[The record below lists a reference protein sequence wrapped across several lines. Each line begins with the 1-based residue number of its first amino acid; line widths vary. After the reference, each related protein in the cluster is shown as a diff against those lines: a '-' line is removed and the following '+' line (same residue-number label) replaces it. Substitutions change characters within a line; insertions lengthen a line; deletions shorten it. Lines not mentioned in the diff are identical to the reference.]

1 MHRSAMIR
9 GSFYNRRMPT
19 VFSETAMN
27 WKTAMRSIPLW
38 AALMPLCCLGQNPPP
53 QVMINAPYVTTPAAV
68 IMKMLKLANVT
79 RTDVLYD
86 LGSGDGRIV
95 IAAARSF
102 GARGV
107 GIELNGERIQH
118 AQENARRA
126 GVLPLV
132 TFRRENFFESDLREA
147 TVVTLYLLPEV
158 NLALRPKLLRE
169 LRPGARI
176 VSNCFDMGD
185 WKPSKQIDVN
195 GCKIYFWSVPAGG
208 TFGN

>member
-1 MHRSAMIR
+1 MRQSSAT
-9 GSFYNRRMPT
+9 GPVYNRRMPAA
-19 VFSETAMN
+19 F
-27 WKTAMRSIPLW
+27 WKTAIRWKTAARSIPLW
-38 AALMPLCCLGQNPPP
+38 AALMPLSCLGQNPPP
-53 QVMINAPYVTTPAAV
+53 QVMINAPYVTTPGAV
-68 IMKMLKLANVT
+68 IMKMLRLANVN

-107 GIELNGERIQH
+107 GIELNQERIQR
-118 AQENARRA
+118 ARENARRA
-126 GVLPLV
+126 GVLHLV
-132 TFRRENFFESDLREA
+132 TFRREDFFESDLREA
-147 TVVTLYLLPEV
+147 TVVTLYLLPAV

-169 LRPGARI
+169 LKPGARI

-185 WKPSKQIDVN
+185 WKPSKQINVD

-208 TFGN
+208 TPPN